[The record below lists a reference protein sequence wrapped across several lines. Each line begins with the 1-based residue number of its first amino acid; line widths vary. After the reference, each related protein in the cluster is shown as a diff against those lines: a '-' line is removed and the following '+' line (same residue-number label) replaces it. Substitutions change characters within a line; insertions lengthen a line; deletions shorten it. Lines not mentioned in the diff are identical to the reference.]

1 MLVKQLTNLAL
12 QSGTFPSGAAALM
25 MSRVA
30 EQRGNVH
37 AASVRTLRTRRGVCL
52 FITSRSKKIMN
63 RTAGGEMDYG
73 SGREIISQLEGGWHT
88 ARPPPLCSLLNQNVK
103 LTSREGRTGRHA

>member
-1 MLVKQLTNLAL
+1 MLVKYYRNLAS

-37 AASVRTLRTRRGVCL
+37 AAASALCELADRQTLHKFKVEAL
-52 FITSRSKKIMN
+52 SMK
-63 RTAGGEMDYG
+63 
-73 SGREIISQLEGGWHT
+73 QLK
-88 ARPPPLCSLLNQNVK
+88 R
-103 LTSREGRTGRHA
+103 

>member
-37 AASVRTLRTRRGVCL
+37 AAASALCELAAVSVCL
-52 FITSRSKKIMN
+52 HNFKVEVT
-63 RTAGGEMDYG
+63 
-73 SGREIISQLEGGWHT
+73 
-88 ARPPPLCSLLNQNVK
+88 
-103 LTSREGRTGRHA
+103 

>member
-12 QSGTFPSGAAALM
+12 QSETFPSGAAALM

-37 AASVRTLRTRRGVCL
+37 AASALCELAAVSVCL
-52 FITSRSKKIMN
+52 HNFKVEVT
-63 RTAGGEMDYG
+63 
-73 SGREIISQLEGGWHT
+73 
-88 ARPPPLCSLLNQNVK
+88 
-103 LTSREGRTGRHA
+103 